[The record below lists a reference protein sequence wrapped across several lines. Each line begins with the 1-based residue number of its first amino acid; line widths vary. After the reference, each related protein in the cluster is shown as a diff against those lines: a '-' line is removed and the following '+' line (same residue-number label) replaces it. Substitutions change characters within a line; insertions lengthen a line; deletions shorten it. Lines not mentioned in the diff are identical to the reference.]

1 MADEPITLPVAHPQL
16 ERAQPARP
24 IRKDEIDLLERG
36 VHIESWL
43 PERRSRRRPL
53 MLIHGELG
61 GSWVWHRYQEYFAS
75 RGWEAHAVNLRAH
88 YWSDN
93 ADFEELDFGTY
104 LGDVEAAHRRLGG
117 QAVVIGH
124 GMGALLALKLA
135 ERQAMAGLVLISPAL
150 PQELR
155 APAKLHQLREVP
167 ALFRRDFIGWQGLP
181 EQIRRQNPDL
191 SIGDV
196 LRIQH
201 MMGAESGAARRDVL
215 AGIPI
220 EPLALQVSSRLVIGG
235 GLDRLY
241 PEPDSERLA
250 EWLEAEYIPFG
261 AHSHYGLVAGDES
274 HIQVASALKGFLE
287 ADHL

>member
-1 MADEPITLPVAHPQL
+1 MSDEPISLPMARPQL
-16 ERAQPARP
+16 ERAVPARP

-53 MLIHGELG
+53 LFVHGELG
-61 GSWVWHRYQEYFAS
+61 GSWVWHRYQEYFAG
-75 RGWEAHAVNLRAH
+75 RGWEAHALNLRAH

-93 ADFEELDFGTY
+93 ADFEELDFTSY
-104 LGDVEAAHRRLGG
+104 LGDAEAAHIRLGG

-124 GMGALLALKLA
+124 GLGALLALKLA
-135 ERQAMAGLVLISPAL
+135 ERQPMGGLVMISPPL

-155 APAKLHQLREVP
+155 QPAKLHQLREVP
-167 ALFRRDFIGWQGLP
+167 PVFRRDYIGWQGLP

-201 MMGAESGAARRDVL
+201 MMGAEAGAARRDVL
-215 AGIPI
+215 AGVSID
-220 EPLALQVSSRLVIGG
+220 PLALQVEPRLVIGG

-241 PEPDSERLA
+241 PAAGSERLA
-250 EWLEAEYIPFG
+250 EWLEAEYQPFG
-261 AHSHYGLVAGDES
+261 AHSHFGLVAGDDS
-274 HIQVASALKGFLE
+274 HAQVASAVKGFLE
-287 ADHL
+287 AHHL